1 MLGKVAKKLRIFG
14 FDTEYL
20 ANTDDNEIINRFSDR
35 KRIILTRDKQ
45 LYKRL
50 TKLNIPSF
58 PIISDNEL
66 ETLIIIMRESNIKYV
81 LSVPNE
87 NTRCSLCNGTLD
99 KAQKSSLAADIV
111 PKKVFENANIF
122 FKCSNCKK
130 VYWDGKHTKELN
142 QIIDKI
148 NKELNKLDSSMIS

>member
-66 ETLIIIMRESNIKYV
+66 ETLIIIMRESYVNHV

-99 KAQKSSLAADIV
+99 KAQKSSLAGIV

-122 FKCSNCKK
+122 FKCSNCNK

-148 NKELNKLDSSMIS
+148 NKEIKQV

>member
-66 ETLIIIMRESNIKYV
+66 ETLIIIMKESNINYV

-87 NTRCSLCNGTLD
+87 NTRCSLCNKTLD
-99 KAQKSSLAADIV
+99 KAQKSSLADIV

-122 FKCSNCKK
+122 FKCSICKK

-148 NKELNKLDSSMIS
+148 NKEIKQV

>member
-14 FDTEYL
+14 FDTVYL
-20 ANTDDNEIINRFSDR
+20 ANTDDNEIISRCSDR
-35 KRIILTRDKQ
+35 ERIVLTRDKQ

-66 ETLIIIMRESNIKYV
+66 ETLIIIMRESNV
-81 LSVPNE
+81 NRVTSVPNE
-87 NTRCSLCNGTLD
+87 NTRCSLCNKTLD
-99 KAQKSSLAADIV
+99 KAQKASLADIV

-122 FKCSNCKK
+122 LN
-130 VYWDGKHTKELN
+130 VQTVTKYIGMEN
-142 QIIDKI
+142 TQK
-148 NKELNKLDSSMIS
+148 N

>member
-122 FKCSNCKK
+122 FKCSNCNKI
-130 VYWDGKHTKELN
+130 YWDGKHTKELN

-148 NKELNKLDSSMIS
+148 NKEIKQV

>member
-1 MLGKVAKKLRIFG
+1 MLGKIAKKLRIFG

-20 ANTDDNEIINRFSDR
+20 ANTDDNEIINRCSDR

-50 TKLNIPSF
+50 AKLNIPSI
-58 PIISDNEL
+58 PITSDNEL
-66 ETLIIIMRESNIKYV
+66 ETLIIIMKESNVHYV

-99 KAQKSSLAADIV
+99 KAQKPSLAGIV
-111 PKKVFENANIF
+111 PKKVFENASVF
-122 FKCSNCKK
+122 FKCSSCKR

-142 QIIDKI
+142 HVICKI
-148 NKELNKLDSSMIS
+148 NKEIEQV

>member
-66 ETLIIIMRESNIKYV
+66 ETLIIIMRESNVNHV

-122 FKCSNCKK
+122 FMCSNCNKI
-130 VYWDGKHTKELN
+130 YWDGKHTKELN

-148 NKELNKLDSSMIS
+148 NKEIKQI

>member
-1 MLGKVAKKLRIFG
+1 MLGKVSKKLRIFG

-20 ANTDDNEIINRFSDR
+20 ANTDDNEIINRCSDR
-35 KRIILTRDKQ
+35 KRIVLTRDKH

-50 TKLNIPSF
+50 TRLNIPSF

-66 ETLIIIMRESNIKYV
+66 ETLVIIMKESNINYV

-99 KAQKSSLAADIV
+99 KAQKSSLADIV

-122 FKCSNCKK
+122 FRCSICKK

-148 NKELNKLDSSMIS
+148 NKKIKQV

>member
-1 MLGKVAKKLRIFG
+1 MADAMLGKVAKKLRIFG

-20 ANTDDNEIINRFSDR
+20 ANTDDNEIINRCSDR

-66 ETLIIIMRESNIKYV
+66 ETLIIIMKESNINYV
-81 LSVPNE
+81 LSVPND
-87 NTRCSLCNGTLD
+87 NTRCSLCNATLD
-99 KAQKSSLAADIV
+99 KAQKSSLGDIV
-111 PKKVFENANIF
+111 PKKVFENANVL
-122 FKCSNCKK
+122 FKCSICKK

-148 NKELNKLDSSMIS
+148 NKEIKQV

>member
-20 ANTDDNEIINRFSDR
+20 ANTDDNDIISRFSDR

-50 TKLNIPSF
+50 TKINIPSC

-66 ETLIIIMRESNIKYV
+66 ETLIIIMKESSINHV
-81 LSVPNE
+81 FPVPNE

-99 KAQKSSLAADIV
+99 KTQKSSLADIV
-111 PKKVFENANIF
+111 PKKVFENAHVF
-122 FKCSNCKK
+122 FRCTNCNK

-142 QIIDKI
+142 HVIDKI
-148 NKELNKLDSSMIS
+148 NKEIEQV

>member
-45 LYKRL
+45 LYERL

-58 PIISDNEL
+58 PIMTDNEL
-66 ETLIIIMRESNIKYV
+66 ETLIIIMRESNVNHV

-87 NTRCSLCNGTLD
+87 NTRCSLCNKTLD
-99 KAQKSSLAADIV
+99 KAQKSSLADII

-122 FKCSNCKK
+122 FKCSNCNKI
-130 VYWDGKHTKELN
+130 YWDGKHTKELN
-142 QIIDKI
+142 QTIDKI
-148 NKELNKLDSSMIS
+148 NKEIKQV

>member
-20 ANTDDNEIINRFSDR
+20 ANTDDNEIINRFSDG
-35 KRIILTRDKQ
+35 KRIVLTRDKQ
-45 LYKRL
+45 LCKRL
-50 TKLNIPSF
+50 TKLSIPSF
-58 PIISDNEL
+58 PITSDNEL
-66 ETLIIIMRESNIKYV
+66 ETLTIIMRESNINYV

-87 NTRCSLCNGTLD
+87 NTRCSLCNKTLD
-99 KAQKSSLAADIV
+99 KAQKSSLADIV

-122 FKCSNCKK
+122 FKCSNCNKI
-130 VYWDGKHTKELN
+130 YWDGKHTKELN

-148 NKELNKLDSSMIS
+148 NKELKKFDSSTIS